1 MMTTMEGVFSGGD
14 IVRGPDSVIRAIAD
28 GKKAAIAIDRYLGGQ
43 GALNKGVEINIT
55 PVYDDDEIVELPRY
69 PLDMLDIEKRR
80 HSFDEVVLGYHKI
93 TAMAEAMRC
102 LHCER
107 R

>member
-1 MMTTMEGVFSGGD
+1 MMTTIKGVFAGGD
-14 IVRGPDSVIRAIAD
+14 IFRGPDTVIQAIAD
-28 GKKAAIAIDRYLGGQ
+28 GKKAAVAIDKYLGGH
-43 GALNKGVEINIT
+43 GRLNKGEEIKVNT
-55 PVYDDDEIVELPRY
+55 KYDDDEIVELQRY
-69 PLDMLDIEKRR
+69 PLDMLDIDKRKN
-80 HSFDEVVLGYHKI
+80 SFDEVVLGYHKI